1 MNLPP
6 NFTVERPSAT
16 TTIRA
21 EQAASDGSGFQRA
34 IRAAAMFAP
43 PICRRSRRNA

>member
-1 MNLPP
+1 MY
-6 NFTVERPSAT
+6 TERADTLSSS
-16 TTIRA
+16 
-21 EQAASDGSGFQRA
+21 ASDDEVGELKGA